1 MAGTGDGTAD
11 SDVVLELPEA
21 ARGEFKD
28 PFGPLYT
35 DVDALLAAHDAP
47 IVTVG
52 DIVTY
57 HFAEAGHQPLLALVD
72 GRTKRETAPDPVR
85 ERLDAQPNQVS
96 VTNPAGVLT
105 AELLSAIG
113 DALADVGSG
122 DENPDA
128 SSTGTT
134 LVVEGEEDLATV
146 PAVLAAPLG
155 ATVVYGQPDEG
166 MVAID
171 VTEPHREQFRE
182 LLSVFEGD
190 VDRAL
195 SLLGA

>member
-1 MAGTGDGTAD
+1 MAGDGQGEQNA
-11 SDVVLELPEA
+11 DVVLELPEA

-35 DVDALLAAHDAP
+35 EVDALLAEHDGP

-57 HFAEAGHQPLLALVD
+57 HFAEAGRQPLLALVD
-72 GRTKRETAPDPVR
+72 GRTKRETAPDSVR

-96 VTNPAGVLT
+96 VSNPAGVLT
-105 AELLSAIG
+105 AELLSAIA
-113 DALADVGSG
+113 DALDAGTDAPAPG
-122 DENPDA
+122 D
-128 SSTGTT
+128 STT
-134 LVVEGEEDLATV
+134 LVVAGEEDLATV

-166 MVAID
+166 MVAVD
-171 VTEPHREQFRE
+171 VTEDHRERFRE
-182 LLSVFEGD
+182 LFSVFDGD

-195 SLLGA
+195 SLLHA